1 MMPDDFVTN
10 TVSPIPVLYRIKP
23 SERVNACTH
32 GNAPACGPKLS
43 QILGSFRRHPIAPA
57 KIFSVWCIRKAHHLV
72 QEAASRS
79 ASSDADT
86 RFQSLL
92 PPTNTLREILPL
104 RHFPKYTTRCRR
116 PSLEARYCYY
126 PLLLHTSIVH
136 RATDSRNFQ
145 DCTIRSTHNASRA
158 CRKPL
163 WTPLRSGCRLPAC
176 IAPKPK
182 QSVTRR

>member
-1 MMPDDFVTN
+1 MEMRRLVAQSWVEYEDPFDGIR
-10 TVSPIPVLYRIKP
+10 PLL
-23 SERVNACTH
+23 
-32 GNAPACGPKLS
+32 PK
-43 QILGSFRRHPIAPA
+43 H
-57 KIFSVWCIRKAHHLV
+57 SVFGVFNKAHHLV

-92 PPTNTLREILPL
+92 SLTNTLREILPL
-104 RHFPKYTTRCRR
+104 SPKYTTRCRR
-116 PSLEARYCYY
+116 PSLEARYCYH

-163 WTPLRSGCRLPAC
+163 WTPLRSGCRLLAC
-176 IAPKPK
+176 IALKPK